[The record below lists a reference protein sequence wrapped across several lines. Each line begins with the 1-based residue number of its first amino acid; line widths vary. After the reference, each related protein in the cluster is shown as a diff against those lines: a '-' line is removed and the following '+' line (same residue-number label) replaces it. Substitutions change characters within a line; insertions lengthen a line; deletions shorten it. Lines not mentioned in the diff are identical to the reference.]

1 LSFFDEDDEPRRPT
15 RPSRTRSAGTASA
28 DRQTVLVRQA
38 VLVGGVLLVALILF
52 FLVRGCASDA
62 RKRGLRDYNASATQ
76 IATESD
82 RQVAKPFFELLNDA
96 KGQSPAD
103 LQSTISGYRTEAEQQ
118 FKSAQDLDVPDQ
130 MVGAHRSL
138 LEALEFRRD
147 GLDAIASRITAALSD
162 DAEASDPAIAAIA
175 GQMQAFLASDV
186 IYSARVVPLIKDGLD
201 KGGVSGETVASSRF
215 LPGVEWLSQSYV
227 ADKLG
232 AQAPAGGSGGASS
245 SGKPTPGLHGTG
257 LQGVS
262 AGDVTLQPGSPNRIP
277 ASTRAFAIKF
287 TNQGT
292 NDETDVRVQLTIE
305 GGSKPIRASRTVN
318 LVPKGQTVTANLE
331 LPSAPPAGVPVT
343 ITAEVKPVNG
353 EKKTDN
359 NKAEYQAL
367 FTG

>member
-15 RPSRTRSAGTASA
+15 RPSRTRSGGTATA

-52 FLVRGCASDA
+52 FLIRGCANDA

-76 IATESD
+76 IAQESD

-118 FKSAQDLDVPDQ
+118 FKTAQGLDVPDQ
-130 MVGAHRSL
+130 MVAAHRSL
-138 LEALEFRRD
+138 LMALEFRRD
-147 GLDAIASRITAALSD
+147 GLDAIASHITAALSD
-162 DAEASDPAIAAIA
+162 DAEASDPAIAAIT

-186 IYSARVVPLIKDGLD
+186 IYSARIVPLIKDGLD
-201 KGGVSGETVASSRF
+201 KGGVTGETVASSRF

-232 AQAPAGGSGGASS
+232 AQAPASSGSS
-245 SGKPTPGLHGTG
+245 SGGKPAPGLHGTG
-257 LQGVS
+257 LQGVT
-262 AGDVTLQPGSPNRIP
+262 AGNVTLQPSSPNRIP
-277 ASTRAFAIKF
+277 AATRDFAIKF
-287 TNQGT
+287 TNQGD

-305 GGSKPIRASRTVN
+305 GGSKPIKATRTVN

-331 LPSAPPAGVPVT
+331 IPSAPPAGVPVT

-353 EKKTDN
+353 EKKVDN